1 MGKPKTTPD
10 HPYLNATALPQV
22 LRHWRQEHQVKI
34 QTAAV
39 ELGVSMSAWGHWET
53 GTRFPQGR
61 ELLRLASYTGIPL
74 AELICPHNANCP
86 CHQVNSPARTLP

>member
-10 HPYLNATALPQV
+10 HPYLSATALPQV
-22 LRHWRQEHQVKI
+22 LRQWRQKNQMKI

-53 GTRFPQGR
+53 GSRFPQGR
-61 ELLRLASYTGIPL
+61 ELLRLSTYTGIPL
-74 AELICPHNANCP
+74 AELICPHVADCP
-86 CHQVNSPARTLP
+86 SNQCNGQARTLP